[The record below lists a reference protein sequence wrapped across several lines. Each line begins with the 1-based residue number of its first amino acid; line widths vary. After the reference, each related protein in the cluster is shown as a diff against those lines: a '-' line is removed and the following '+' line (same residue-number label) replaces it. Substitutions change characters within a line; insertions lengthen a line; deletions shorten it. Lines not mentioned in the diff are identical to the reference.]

1 MIYRGQKFQDAMMAC
16 HLVRNPDLFVSFMC
30 NTVDEGDAK
39 KQSPVFQDNLKKL
52 MKHQKTRLH
61 RGEID
66 ASNIPISFQH
76 VTNYLFT
83 CQLTDVISNV
93 DICMIEFQKKG
104 LPHAHILQFLGTCY
118 KKRHEP

>member
-1 MIYRGQKFQDAMMAC
+1 MKEMQ
-16 HLVRNPDLFVSFMC
+16 
-30 NTVDEGDAK
+30 K
-39 KQSPVFQDNLKKL
+39 KQSPAIHDSNGTMFQDNLKQL
-52 MKHQKTRLH
+52 MKHQKTRLR

-66 ASNIPISFQH
+66 ASNIPISFQR

-83 CQLTDVISNV
+83 CQLTNVIFNV

-118 KKRHEP
+118 KKRFLLIIIGIWI

>member
-52 MKHQKTRLH
+52 MKHQKTRLPIGKSMQVIFQSH
-61 RGEID
+61 
-66 ASNIPISFQH
+66 SNMLLIIYLH
-76 VTNYLFT
+76 VN
-83 CQLTDVISNV
+83 
-93 DICMIEFQKKG
+93 
-104 LPHAHILQFLGTCY
+104 
-118 KKRHEP
+118 

>member
-1 MIYRGQKFQDAMMAC
+1 MKGMQ
-16 HLVRNPDLFVSFMC
+16 
-30 NTVDEGDAK
+30 K
-39 KQSPVFQDNLKKL
+39 KQSPGIHDINGTIFQDNLKQL

-104 LPHAHILQFLGTCY
+104 LPHAQILQFLGTCY